1 MSQTHETQEEIIIQ
15 KAIYYQS
22 HTKEEETNTEGTKT
36 DWYKLIQSHYQNQ
49 LLPIF
54 SNNNE
59 HFIEYF
65 PAMFSWG
72 ESSRVLPTASDML
85 YQSLQ
90 GQYGTGYICFS
101 DENIYIS
108 VFDELTTKY
117 PVVST
122 RTTVG
127 FFINMLMRS
136 SGNTS
141 DDRKPF
147 RGDNT
152 WVLKYSSLIGVLTG
166 QEASGRIENLLIKTS
181 MVVWKIYAHFT
192 GTQKEIETIIHM
204 GIEGKLSEFWKKPKG
219 QKESDVFSTIKKLK
233 ELLDAGIITNSEFEQ
248 KKTELLRKI

>member
-1 MSQTHETQEEIIIQ
+1 MSQANETQEEIVIQ
-15 KAIYYQS
+15 KAIHYQ
-22 HTKEEETNTEGTKT
+22 TQAKEEETNTEGTFT

-54 SNNNE
+54 SNSNE

-72 ESSRVLPTASDML
+72 EASRVLPTASDML

-127 FFINMLMRS
+127 FFLNMLMRS
-136 SGNTS
+136 SGNIS

-152 WVLKYSSLIGVLTG
+152 WALKYSSVIGALPG
-166 QEASGRIENLLIKTS
+166 QESGGRKEYLLIKTS
-181 MVVWKIYAHFT
+181 MIAWKIYAHFT
-192 GTQKEIETIIHM
+192 GTQNEMETITHM
-204 GIEGKLSEFWKKPKG
+204 GIERKLSKIWTSPNN

-233 ELLDAGIITNSEFEQ
+233 KLLDEGIITNSEFEQ